1 MHRAQVSIKSNG
13 RHFTLIAHML
23 RDNGLKSCVKLQQ
36 HKWSKNNELDG
47 GSRQSNST
55 TEMIANSEIF
65 FSCKA
70 QVRNKKFIGATV
82 DLQPLYSINWQNNWP
97 CVVNSNLLRIKKFD
111 YNIATNKKIKVKINH
126 TISTENRSMIE
137 PRTSSHTA
145 GTSDIT
151 KAMYNEAALNI
162 DLLGICPSLHSC
174 SNFTK
179 NPGKD
184 TDHTQQLDSCSLI
197 LEPDTRE
204 SPGSR
209 VKEEEVPQAS
219 HSKLPGPLT
228 SHLHSQSEK
237 YYN

>member
-1 MHRAQVSIKSNG
+1 MASR
-13 RHFTLIAHML
+13 
-23 RDNGLKSCVKLQQ
+23 CKL
-36 HKWSKNNELDG
+36 
-47 GSRQSNST
+47 
-55 TEMIANSEIF
+55 
-65 FSCKA
+65 
-70 QVRNKKFIGATV
+70 KFIA
-82 DLQPLYSINWQNNWP
+82 Y
-97 CVVNSNLLRIKKFD
+97 KKCD
-111 YNIATNKKIKVKINH
+111 YNIATNKKIKLKIDNTINH
-126 TISTENRSMIE
+126 TISTENRSVIE
-137 PRTSSHTA
+137 PSTSSHTA
-145 GTSDIT
+145 GTFDIT

-228 SHLHSQSEK
+228 SHLHSQPEKINISICGTCNKILSKCECKVRCTDCYNLKCTCSEVQFMQ
-237 YYN
+237 